1 MLTVG
6 AGVGTEVGAEV
17 GTGGVGVF
25 EGATVGEGVG
35 GSVSPICTIAKLL
48 FVAVKL
54 ISLPLMEAEP
64 P

>member
-6 AGVGTEVGAEV
+6 AGVGSEVGAEV
-17 GTGGVGVF
+17 GTGVGVF